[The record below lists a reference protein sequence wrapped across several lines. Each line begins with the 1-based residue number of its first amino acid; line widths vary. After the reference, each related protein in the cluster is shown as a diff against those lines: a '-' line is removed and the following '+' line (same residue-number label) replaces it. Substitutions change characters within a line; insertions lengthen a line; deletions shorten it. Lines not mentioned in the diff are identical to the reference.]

1 VFIQAYG
8 QSESG
13 PLVSNLSKKAHMVM
27 DEPPETQKILASCGQ
42 PCPGVQVRIVDVNDQ
57 DVALGDVGEIV
68 VKSKSLMQEYWK
80 QPDET
85 ENAVKNGWLYTG
97 DLGYYDKAGN
107 IYLVDRKKDMIIS
120 GGENVYPRE
129 VEEVLYQHPAVEE
142 AAVIGIPDPYWVES
156 VHAVVVLKKGASVA
170 EKEIMDFCKEKMA
183 RYKAPKSVDFVNM
196 LPKNPQGKILKRE
209 LRKLYQ
215 GGN

>member
-1 VFIQAYG
+1 
-8 QSESG
+8 
-13 PLVSNLSKKAHMVM
+13 MVM

-42 PCPGVQVRIVDVNDQ
+42 PCPGVQIRIVDVDDQ
-57 DVALGDVGEIV
+57 DVALGDVGEII
-68 VKSKSLMQEYWK
+68 VKSKSLMQEYWR
-80 QPDET
+80 QPAET
-85 ENAVKNGWLYTG
+85 ESAIKNGWLYTG
-97 DLGYYDKAGN
+97 DLGYYDKSGN

-156 VHAVVVLKKGASVA
+156 VHAVVVLKKGTSMT

-183 RYKAPKSVDFVNM
+183 RYKAPKSVDFVEM

-215 GGN
+215 GGH